1 MYSNSYI
8 TSSYAVSMMCGASAP
23 DARVQFLR
31 PLVKPGKV
39 LLTNCGI
46 SIAYRIY
53 LVMPNPGR
61 FPDVI
66 LGYLSVIML
75 RHWQCSL

>member
-1 MYSNSYI
+1 MMY
-8 TSSYAVSMMCGASAP
+8 GASVH

-39 LLTNCGI
+39 LLTNCGV

-53 LVMPNPGR
+53 LVMPDPGR
-61 FPDVI
+61 FPDVEGGWQ
-66 LGYLSVIML
+66 LQFSDGYSCT
-75 RHWQCSL
+75 HDSHASLKYS